1 MTIVDETTR
10 TNRKTSTYNTY
21 GEHNDVEEF
30 YEGLG
35 ERDSLLRS
43 SMRKMNT
50 TFFRASISGLIPGD
64 LEDED
69 DDSPT
74 TENNNNENGGG
85 HESVYFERHHRSFRR
100 RLFLFLTEP
109 SSSWGSAIYFFIL
122 ILAIFA
128 SNLIIILQTMAYF
141 QYTPTECGFCRGE
154 TSSFDSIIDN
164 DNDKAQ
170 IYNGSDTIECVC
182 PPRPYPY
189 LERAM
194 DYILIFFA
202 VEWTLRVLSF
212 VPAHPR
218 TDIVGKCNNWFT
230 FLTSM
235 PTIFDALAI
244 WPYFIEILNLPGLIS
259 LRLLR
264 LFRVFQLVRLG
275 KYNSMFVSLTN
286 VLYKSLPFLRLM
298 IVVLFFGASIF
309 GSLVFW

>member
-10 TNRKTSTYNTY
+10 TNRKASTYNTY

-30 YEGLG
+30 YGGLR
-35 ERDSLLRS
+35 ERDNLLRS
-43 SMRKMNT
+43 SMRKMNS
-50 TFFRASISGLIPGD
+50 TFFRAAISGIIPSD
-64 LEDED
+64 FEDED

-74 TENNNNENGGG
+74 QQNNNENGG
-85 HESVYFERHHRSFRR
+85 HESVYSERHHRSFRR

-141 QYTPTECGFCRGE
+141 QYTPAGCGFCRGE
-154 TSSFDSIIDN
+154 SSYDKID
-164 DNDKAQ
+164 DDDQAQ
-170 IYNGSDTIECVC
+170 IYNGSDIIECVC
-182 PPRPYPY
+182 PPQPYPY

-194 DYILIFFA
+194 NYILIFFA

-218 TDIVGKCNNWFT
+218 TDIVGKCSNWFT

>member
-10 TNRKTSTYNTY
+10 TNRKATTYNTY

-30 YEGLG
+30 YGGLM
-35 ERDSLLRS
+35 ERDNLLRS
-43 SMRKMNT
+43 SMRKINS
-50 TFFRASISGLIPGD
+50 TFFRPAISGLIPGD
-64 LEDED
+64 FEDGED
-69 DDSPT
+69 DDSPPT
-74 TENNNNENGGG
+74 QQNDNENGG
-85 HESVYFERHHRSFRR
+85 HESMYSERHHRSFRR

-141 QYTPTECGFCRGE
+141 QYTPVDCGFCRGE
-154 TSSFDSIIDN
+154 SSY
-164 DNDKAQ
+164 DKIYDDDQ
-170 IYNGSDTIECVC
+170 DQVYNGSDIIQCVC

-218 TDIVGKCNNWFT
+218 TDIIGKCNDWFT

-235 PTIFDALAI
+235 PTMFDALAI
-244 WPYFIEILNLPGLIS
+244 WPYFIEILHLPGLIS

-264 LFRVFQLVRLG
+264 LFRVFQFVRLG

>member
-10 TNRKTSTYNTY
+10 TNRKATIYNTY

-30 YEGLG
+30 YGGLR
-35 ERDSLLRS
+35 ERDNLLQT
-43 SMRKMNT
+43 SMRKINS
-50 TFFRASISGLIPGD
+50 TFFQAAISGIIPSD
-64 LEDED
+64 FEDED

-74 TENNNNENGGG
+74 QQNYNGNGG
-85 HESVYFERHHRSFRR
+85 HESMYSERHHRSFRR

-141 QYTPTECGFCRGE
+141 QYTPANCGFCRGE
-154 TSSFDSIIDN
+154 SSYNKTN
-164 DNDKAQ
+164 DDDQAQ
-170 IYNGSDTIECVC
+170 IYNGSDIIECVC

-218 TDIVGKCNNWFT
+218 TDIVGKCNDWFT